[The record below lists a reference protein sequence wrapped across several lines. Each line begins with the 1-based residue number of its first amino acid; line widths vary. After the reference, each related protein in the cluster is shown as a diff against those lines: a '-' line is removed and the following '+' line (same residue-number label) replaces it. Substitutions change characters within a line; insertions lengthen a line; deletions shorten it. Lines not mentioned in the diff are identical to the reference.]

1 MEEKNE
7 PVSFW
12 KKHRWDFCL
21 LIGLMALTC
30 SFFAF
35 RFQGDFSSKEE
46 IIAKVYLG
54 NTLQKTI
61 NLSDID
67 EYKEEE
73 IDGLKGKMTLGMCHN
88 QIAVIYSS
96 CPGQECVHEGY
107 VRSNNHPIVCAYN
120 QVLISLS
127 TGSSLPSEVPLG

>member
-1 MEEKNE
+1 MEEKSK

-12 KKHRWDFCL
+12 KKHRWDFFL
-21 LIGLMALTC
+21 LVGLMALTC

-35 RFQGDFSSKEE
+35 RFEDDFSSKEE
-46 IIAKVYLG
+46 VIAKVYLG

-61 NLSDID
+61 NLSNID

-73 IDGLKGKMTLGMCHN
+73 IDGLKGKMTLGMRHN
-88 QIAVIYSS
+88 QIAVIHSS

-107 VRSNNHPIVCAYN
+107 VHSNNHPIVCAYN

-127 TGSSLPSEVPLG
+127 SGSSLPSEVPLG

>member
-1 MEEKNE
+1 MEEKSKL
-7 PVSFW
+7 VSFW

-21 LIGLMALTC
+21 FVGLIALTC

-35 RFQGDFSSKEE
+35 RIQDDFSSKEKV
-46 IIAKVYLG
+46 IAKVYLG

-61 NLSDID
+61 NLSDIT

-73 IDGLKGKMTLGMCHN
+73 IDGLKGKMTLGIHRN
-88 QIAVIYSS
+88 QIAVIHSS

-107 VRSNNHPIVCAYN
+107 VHSSNHPIVCAYN
-120 QVLISLS
+120 QVLISLN